1 VPVAK
6 TVVQLK
12 KAINE
17 AKKCHVYVVFARTN
31 DGTPVGGFVEAYKS
45 HLKDMMKTFAL
56 PTSSWDDSVKCFY
69 RVDKDSGD
77 LYIEGFY
84 AS

>member
-31 DGTPVGGFVEAYKS
+31 DGTPVGGFVEA
-45 HLKDMMKTFAL
+45 
-56 PTSSWDDSVKCFY
+56 SVKCFY